1 MSSMSAQPAATSV
14 ILPTPTGLGC
24 RVEYAFLALI
34 FCLGFFGYL
43 MPALGYFTMIPGDLG
58 DARFNSVILEHGYQW
73 LTDRTPQLW
82 SPGFFYPFERVLGLS
97 DNHFGSVW
105 SYALLRGAGLTREM
119 AYSGWFLVGTVLNFW
134 ICWWVLKRKGFAVVA
149 AGAGAFVF
157 AFALPMLHQEGHAQ
171 MVYRFAVPLAVFA
184 AYRGL
189 VHKDIAALVQ
199 AVFWCGVQ
207 FLCSIYLG
215 VFLVYLMIA
224 GLLAYAVVQAV
235 LGFSNGLTQS
245 WCIEKQRLAT
255 WIWLG
260 LAVSVGIAV
269 ALLLRQYQ
277 QIASDY
283 GVVRPLDDL
292 RSLMPKPTS
301 YLLADQSQL
310 TRWVGSSVAP
320 FAERPEHQM
329 FVGLGVALF
338 ALLGLGAAFCARA
351 LSRPL
356 RACAGGAGLTL
367 GLLVA
372 FTLMVGDFSLYLWAL
387 KLPGVTAIRA
397 VSRIILVLLLPVAI
411 LVALGFEC
419 LLQSVHG
426 RVLKPIVILLAL
438 FVLAAETVW
447 YQPHHAAVQTWLD
460 RQKGMNSFIKT
471 ALPRD
476 AILYVTQR
484 QSEPFYITE
493 LDAMIYAQDH
503 HLRTLNGYSGSTP
516 PGYAYPDPCLPAD
529 NRLEG
534 YFAFRNVPEARQQ
547 ALLSQLKTVA
557 LEPCAKN

>member
-1 MSSMSAQPAATSV
+1 
-14 ILPTPTGLGC
+14 LGG
-24 RVEYAFLALI
+24 RVDYALLALI

-58 DARFNSVILEHGYQW
+58 DARFNSVILEHVYQW
-73 LTDRTPQLW
+73 LTGQAPRLW

-105 SYALLRGAGLTREM
+105 SYVMLREAGFTREM

-134 ICWWVLKRKGFAVVA
+134 VCWWVLKREGFAVVA

-171 MVYRFAVPLAVFA
+171 LVYRFAVPLAVFA
-184 AYRGL
+184 GYRGL
-189 VHKDIAALVQ
+189 ARKDIAALAQ

-224 GLLAYAVVQAV
+224 GLLAYAAVHAVV
-235 LGFSNGLTQS
+235 GFSNRLTTS
-245 WCIEKQRLAT
+245 WGIEKQRLAT
-255 WIWLG
+255 WIWVG

-310 TRWVGSSVAP
+310 TRWVGSGVTP

-329 FVGLGVALF
+329 FVGFGVALF
-338 ALLGLGAAFCARA
+338 ALVGLGAACCVRK

-356 RACAGGAGLTL
+356 RVCTGVAGLTL
-367 GLLVA
+367 GLLVML
-372 FTLMVGDFSLYLWAL
+372 TLTVGDFSLYMWAL
-387 KLPGVTAIRA
+387 KLPGVSAIRA
-397 VSRIILVLLLPVAI
+397 VARIILVLLLPVAV
-411 LVALGFEC
+411 LVALGFEFG
-419 LLQSVHG
+419 LRSVRG
-426 RVLKPIVILLAL
+426 RVLKPAVLLLAL
-438 FVLAAETVW
+438 CALTAETVW
-447 YQPHHAAVQTWLD
+447 YQPHQAAVQTWLD
-460 RQKGMNSFIKT
+460 RQASLVSRIQT
-471 ALPRD
+471 ALPSD

-484 QSEPFYITE
+484 KSEPFYITE

-516 PGYAYPDPCLPAD
+516 AGYAYPDPCLPAD
-529 NRLEG
+529 TRLKG

-547 ALLSQLKTVA
+547 TLLSQLKTVA
-557 LEPCAKN
+557 LEPCTKN

>member
-1 MSSMSAQPAATSV
+1 
-14 ILPTPTGLGC
+14 
-24 RVEYAFLALI
+24 
-34 FCLGFFGYL
+34 
-43 MPALGYFTMIPGDLG
+43 
-58 DARFNSVILEHGYQW
+58 
-73 LTDRTPQLW
+73 LW

-134 ICWWVLKRKGFAVVA
+134 VCWWVLKREGFAGVA
-149 AGAGAFVF
+149 AGAGACVF

-189 VHKDIAALVQ
+189 MHKDIAALAQ
-199 AVFWCGVQ
+199 AVFWCGIQ

-215 VFLVYLMIA
+215 VFLVYLLIA
-224 GLLAYAVVQAV
+224 GLLAYAVVHAV
-235 LGFSNGLTQS
+235 VGFSNRLTQS
-245 WCIEKQRLAT
+245 WGIEKQRLAT
-255 WIWLG
+255 WIWIG

-338 ALLGLGAAFCARA
+338 VLLGLGAACCART
-351 LSRPL
+351 LLGPL
-356 RACAGGAGLTL
+356 RACAGVAGLTL
-367 GLLVA
+367 GLLVVL
-372 FTLMVGDFSLYLWAL
+372 TLMVGDFSLYLWVL
-387 KLPGVTAIRA
+387 KLPGVAAIRA
-397 VSRIILVLLLPVAI
+397 VSRIILVLLLPVTI
-411 LVALGFEC
+411 LVALGFEYG
-419 LLQSVHG
+419 LQSVHG

-438 FVLAAETVW
+438 IVLAAETVW

-460 RQKGMNSFIKT
+460 RQKGMNSFITT

-516 PGYAYPDPCLPAD
+516 AGYAYPDPCLPVD
-529 NRLEG
+529 TRLTG
-534 YFAFRNVPEARQQ
+534 YFAFSNVPELAQQ
-547 ALLSQLKTVA
+547 KLLSQLKTVV
-557 LEPCAKN
+557 LEPCTKN